1 MKGCFPLIARLDIDV
16 VKSPVDI
23 QLSKVASF
31 LDFSDQF
38 EDQRKQILIL
48 DSCYIESYVILY

>member
-1 MKGCFPLIARLDIDV
+1 MKGCFSLIARLDID

-23 QLSKVASF
+23 QLSEIASF

-38 EDQRKQILIL
+38 EDQR
-48 DSCYIESYVILY
+48 E

>member
-1 MKGCFPLIARLDIDV
+1 MKGCFPLIARLNIYV

-38 EDQRKQILIL
+38 EEQREQILIL
-48 DSCYIESYVILY
+48 DSCYIESYVVLY

>member
-1 MKGCFPLIARLDIDV
+1 MKGCFSLIARLDIDV

-23 QLSKVASF
+23 QLSEIASF

-38 EDQRKQILIL
+38 EDQR
-48 DSCYIESYVILY
+48 E